1 MSFTSEVIEVVGG
14 IPKITF
20 TRNVV
25 SWIGNSQIKL
35 YYDIKKSTGTSF
47 SVGVYSIANAIAMTS
62 FITNLSLYCTIL
74 LNPI

>member
-14 IPKITF
+14 IPKTTF

-35 YYDIKKSTGTSF
+35 YYDIKKSTVTSF
-47 SVGVYSIANAIAMTS
+47 SVSVYSIANAIAMTS
-62 FITNLSLYCTIL
+62 FITNLSL
-74 LNPI
+74 